1 MKLPPEVLFHR
12 YFQNLKNPNDKRLY
26 RGKADLD
33 HLKDGPLPVS
43 LLRGLQDMMNLAL
56 LHENKEIR
64 EHVDHDPFHFDYVDS
79 QEANALAFCVEG
91 YSFIG
96 VTIPLVDLLWK
107 IATRLSLADHVAAF
121 LRIHE
126 GAEARDM
133 TVQQRIQVAIFRL
146 GLFFIT
152 LHEYTHVVHGH
163 TERKDP
169 NADAD
174 FAIELPMSGTGSLL
188 RQVRE
193 ADADGYAVY
202 FMLAALIDGAERAHI
217 VSVLGVGDR
226 PALVQDEILLSCFVM
241 GVAGYFFVT
250 EPQVLTRENVYSFS
264 HPPQAARMTL
274 LMQSV
279 RNWCRQNHSPHSPL
293 VDWMTPARFQ
303 DLMRRVAAATWGM
316 NGGDSWSDQFAFFE
330 SNVGKEYFQQLSD
343 KLTEHIQA
351 GYH

>member
-12 YFQNLKNPNDKRLY
+12 HFTNLANPNDRRLY

-33 HLKDGPLPVS
+33 RLKDCTLPVS
-43 LLRGLQDMMNLAL
+43 LLRDLQDMMNLAL
-56 LHENKEIR
+56 LHDNKEIP
-64 EHVDHDPFHFDYVDS
+64 EHVDHDAFHFDYVDS
-79 QEANALAFCVEG
+79 DEANALAFCVEG

-96 VTIPLVDLLWK
+96 VTIPLLDLLWN
-107 IATRLSLADHVAAF
+107 IATRLSVADHVAAF
-121 LRIHE
+121 LGID
-126 GAEARDM
+126 EASVEESGM
-133 TVQQRIQVAIFRL
+133 TIQQRIQVAIFRL
-146 GLFFIT
+146 ELFFIT

-163 TERKDP
+163 TPRKGP
-169 NADAD
+169 RADAD
-174 FAIELPMSGTGSLL
+174 FANELPVSGTGSLL

-217 VSVLGVGDR
+217 LSVLGVGDR
-226 PALVQDEILLSCFVM
+226 LPSAQDEILLSCFVM

-250 EPQVLTRENVYSFS
+250 EPQVLTRDNVYTFS
-264 HPPQAARMTL
+264 HPPQAARLAL

-279 RNWCRQNHSPHSPL
+279 RNWCRQNRLLL
-293 VDWMTPARFQ
+293 VTWMTPTRFQ
-303 DLMRRVAAATWGM
+303 EVLRRVAAATWGM

-330 SNVGKEYFQQLSD
+330 SKVGKEYFQELSEG
-343 KLTEHIQA
+343 LTKHIQL